1 MQEEPIVQ
9 ITTIAASVGAPALP
23 GRMCDGTWEEEGDG
37 DAQQF
42 GLKLSIVELGWASFQ

>member
-1 MQEEPIVQ
+1 MQGEQIVQ
-9 ITTIAASVGAPALP
+9 IAASVGARAPA
-23 GRMCDGTWEEEGDG
+23 GRVGDGTWKEEGDG